1 MNIST
6 WCYFA
11 FGPERKNTFSRLDFF
26 PLLSYVLQVIECKLW
41 KFPLLFALDTNKQ
54 KLLTKQKNMIYNS
67 LPLHFFPAIFNHIA
81 SLMLQL
87 RRDEKNNIHPFSGVY
102 CRERAK
108 FGGCLLIS
116 GLCKCRVF
124 DLSSICSQAHTLT
137 ARYVLNSFS
146 RIKIY
151 YVKPPVLRSFRIVGF
166 LETSVLMEKS
176 FSSDYH
182 SSGLSGSPEAPGAPL
197 GASALNRH
205 EKVLWLQL
213 PKG

>member
-11 FGPERKNTFSRLDFF
+11 FGPERQNTFSQLDFF

-41 KFPLLFALDTNKQ
+41 KFPLFFALDTNKQ
-54 KLLTKQKNMIYNS
+54 KMLTKQKNMIYNS
-67 LPLHFFPAIFNHIA
+67 LQMHFFPAICNHIA
-81 SLMLQL
+81 SRMLQL

-102 CRERAK
+102 YRERAK

-124 DLSSICSQAHTLT
+124 DLSSICSQTHILT

-151 YVKPPVLRSFRIVGF
+151 YVKPPVLRSFRILGF

-176 FSSDYH
+176 FSSNYR
-182 SSGLSGSPEAPGAPL
+182 SSGLSGSPDVPGVPSVPPL
-197 GASALNRH
+197 
-205 EKVLWLQL
+205 
-213 PKG
+213 